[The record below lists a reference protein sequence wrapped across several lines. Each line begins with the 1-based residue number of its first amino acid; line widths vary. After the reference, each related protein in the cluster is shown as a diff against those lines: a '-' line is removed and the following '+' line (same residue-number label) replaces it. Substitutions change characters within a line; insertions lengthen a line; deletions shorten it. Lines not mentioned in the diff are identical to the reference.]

1 MKPHHVMLLTAY
13 LTFLTGMV
21 IGTALAHSPVL
32 WIATIVL
39 VTIIIGLM
47 GWISYA
53 TIKPRKKRLPVRRA
67 SRVVRR
73 NMKVV
78 R

>member
-1 MKPHHVMLLTAY
+1 MKPHHIMLLTAY
-13 LTFLTGMV
+13 LTFALGMV

-32 WIATIVL
+32 WIAAIVL
-39 VTIIIGLM
+39 VTIIIVLM

-67 SRVVRR
+67 SRVASKL
-73 NMKVV
+73 KVV